1 MNTSKQVTRRSV
13 LGGSAAV
20 AAAGVALGPMSPAL
34 AVERR
39 KVAVLGGGMAGLSA
53 AFELVERGY
62 EVTVY
67 ERNALGGKARSIPVA
82 GTAAGGRLP
91 LPGEHG
97 FRFFPGF
104 YKHIPDTMTRIPFAA
119 NRNGVKDNLVAAPIP
134 YFPRSGGRND
144 QQFFGFLPDPRDL
157 MTPAA
162 VERLVVD
169 EWLSRE
175 GIMPDEAAYFA
186 SRLVVYL
193 SSCDARR
200 MGEWEKTS
208 WWDFVGAA
216 TRSKEYQ
223 NVAARG
229 LTRALVAA
237 KEEIASTRTI
247 GNMAEA
253 FIYALAGLGTTG
265 HADQVLDGPTNE
277 VWIDPWV
284 GLLRQ
289 KGVRFVTGATVT
301 GLTVGSG
308 RISGARARRADGTAF
323 TITADWYVSAMPVE
337 RVARLL
343 TAPVLALDPSLA
355 RLHNLY
361 TDWMNGLQIFL
372 KRKVEITRG
381 HIAFLD
387 SPWSITG
394 LTQGQFWEKDFAA
407 TYGDGTAVDCL
418 SIDISDWTTP
428 GILYGKTAKE
438 CTRQEIFDEAWAQ
451 MKAALED
458 TGDSVLPDDIVH
470 SWHLD
475 PGIRFHPSTGSNTNE
490 EPLLVNTVDS
500 WKDRPTS
507 TTRIPNFFL
516 AGDYVRT
523 NIDLATMEGAN
534 ESGRTAANAILAA
547 SGSTA
552 TRAKIMPMYRP
563 VEWEAFKV
571 VDAARYRLGQKNVFD
586 VGR

>member
-1 MNTSKQVTRRSV
+1 MQPLSRRS
-13 LGGSAAV
+13 LLAGTGAAAATAAAV
-20 AAAGVALGPMSPAL
+20 GPATPAL
-34 AVERR
+34 AVTR
-39 KVAVLGGGMAGLSA
+39 KRVAILGGGMAGLSA

-82 GTAAGGRLP
+82 GTASGGRLP

-104 YKHIPDTMTRIPFAA
+104 YHHIPDTMARIPFGT
-119 NRNGVKDNLVAAPIP
+119 NRRGVKDNLVAAPVP

-144 QQFFGFLPDPRDL
+144 QNLFGFIPDPRDL
-157 MTPAA
+157 GTPDALT
-162 VERLVVD
+162 RLVRD
-169 EWLSRE
+169 EWL
-175 GIMPDEAAYFA
+175 GQQGVMPDDAAYFS
-186 SRLVVYL
+186 SRLIVYL

-200 MGEWEKTS
+200 MGQWEKTS
-208 WWDFVGAA
+208 WWEFVDAA
-216 TRSKEYQ
+216 NRSSEYQ
-223 NVAARG
+223 TVAARG
-229 LTRALVAA
+229 MTRALVAA
-237 KEEIASTRTI
+237 KEEVASTRTI

-253 FIYALAGLGTTG
+253 FLYALAGLGTTG
-265 HADQVLDGPTNE
+265 HADQVLNGPTNE

-284 GLLRQ
+284 ALLRQ

-308 RISGARARRADGTAF
+308 RVTGAKARLADGSTYSIA
-323 TITADWYVSAMPVE
+323 ADWFISAMPVE
-337 RVARLL
+337 RIAKLL

-361 TDWMNGLQIFL
+361 TDWMNGMQIYL
-372 KRKVEITRG
+372 RRPVDITQG

-394 LTQGQFWEKDFAA
+394 LTQGQFWAEDFAT

-418 SIDISDWTTP
+418 SVDISDWTTP
-428 GILYGKTAKE
+428 GILYGKPAKE
-438 CTRQEIFDEAWAQ
+438 CTRQEVFNEVWAQ

-458 TGDSVLPDDIVH
+458 TGKSVLPDDIVH

-475 PGIRFHPSTGSNTNE
+475 PGIRWHPSTGSNSND

-500 WKDRPTS
+500 WKNRPTA

-534 ESGRTAANAILAA
+534 EAGRQAANAILAA
-547 SGSTA
+547 SGSSA
-552 TRAKIMPMYRP
+552 SRARIYEMYRP
-563 VEWEAFKV
+563 IEWEALKL
-571 VDAARYRLGQKNVFD
+571 VDAARYQLGQKNLFD
-586 VGR
+586 LSR

>member
-1 MNTSKQVTRRSV
+1 MKPVTRRSV
-13 LGGSAAV
+13 LAGTGAV
-20 AAAGVALGPMSPAL
+20 AATAAAVGPVGPAFGAVTKKRVAI
-34 AVERR
+34 
-39 KVAVLGGGMAGLSA
+39 LGGGMAGLSA

-67 ERNALGGKARSIPVA
+67 ERHQLGGKARSIPIA
-82 GTAAGGRLP
+82 GTATGGRLP

-104 YKHIPDTMTRIPFAA
+104 YKHVPDTMARIPFAA
-119 NRNGVKDNLVAAPIP
+119 NKHGVKDNLVPAPVP
-134 YFPRSGGRND
+134 YFPRAGGRND
-144 QQFFGFLPDPRDL
+144 QQMFGFLPDPRDL
-157 MTPAA
+157 QTPEAL
-162 VERLVVD
+162 ERLVRD
-169 EWLSRE
+169 EWLGRQ
-175 GIMPDEAAYFA
+175 GIMPDEAAYFS

-200 MGEWEKTS
+200 MGQWEKTS
-208 WWDFVGAA
+208 WWEFVGAES
-216 TRSKEYQ
+216 RSAEYQ

-229 LTRALVAA
+229 MTRALVAA

-253 FIYALAGLGTTG
+253 FVYALAGLGTTG
-265 HADQVLDGPTNE
+265 HADQVLNGPTNE

-284 GLLRQ
+284 ELLRA
-289 KGVRFVTGATVT
+289 KGVQFVTGATVT
-301 GLTVGSG
+301 GLAVGSG
-308 RISGARARRADGTAF
+308 RISAARARRADGTTF
-323 TITADWYVSAMPVE
+323 SITADWFVSAMPVE
-337 RVARLL
+337 RIAKLL
-343 TAPVLALDPSLA
+343 TATVLGLDPSLA

-372 KRKVEITRG
+372 KRPVDITKG

-394 LTQGQFWEKDFAA
+394 LTQGQFWAKDFPT

-438 CTRQEIFDEAWAQ
+438 CTRQEIFNEAWAQ

-458 TGDSVLPDDIVH
+458 TGASVLPDDIVH

-475 PGIRFHPSTGSNTNE
+475 PGIVWHGSTGSNTNE

-547 SGSTA
+547 SGSPA
-552 TRAKIMPMYRP
+552 ARARLWKMYRP
-563 VEWEAFKV
+563 IEWEALKL
-571 VDAARYRLGQKNVFD
+571 VDATRYKLGQKNLFD
-586 VGR
+586 LAPQG